1 MFEKVN
7 LNEFFMVNMILLIVS
22 FLVENDKLKEEN
34 IRLNLLSNE
43 FEKDKEEY
51 EKKYNVIVSE
61 N

>member
-1 MFEKVN
+1 
-7 LNEFFMVNMILLIVS
+7 MVNMILLIVS

-34 IRLNLLSNE
+34 IRLNLLSNK

-51 EKKYNVIVSE
+51 EKKFNVIVSE